1 MPAELLRA
9 SLRHASDGQ
18 RNYLLNFGCKPSAVG
33 ESVAHARGGHQI
45 NSGSVRGFF

>member
-18 RNYLLNFGCKPSAVG
+18 RNYLFNFGCKPSVLVSRWRMQG
-33 ESVAHARGGHQI
+33 V
-45 NSGSVRGFF
+45 VRSTLDLREGF